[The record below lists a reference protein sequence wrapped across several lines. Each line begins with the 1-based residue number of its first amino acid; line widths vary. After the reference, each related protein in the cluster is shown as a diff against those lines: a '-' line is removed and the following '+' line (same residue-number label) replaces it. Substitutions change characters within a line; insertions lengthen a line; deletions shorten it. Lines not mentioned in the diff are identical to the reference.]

1 MNATCK
7 CLRCGERKPTCCD
20 EQTIEVGPDEYQS
33 IDGTCHECC
42 DCPGA
47 LADRRGRDA
56 IAVQAIG
63 GVAADL
69 YWATGMQYASV
80 LGWYSEALTDAC
92 QIDDEEAS
100 VQSC

>member
-7 CLRCGERKPTCCD
+7 CLRCGEVKPTCCD
-20 EQTIEVGPDEYQS
+20 DQTVEVYPGEWQS
-33 IDGTCHECC
+33 VDGTCRECC

-47 LADRRGRDA
+47 ISDRRGRDA
-56 IAVQAIG
+56 SAVRAIG
-63 GVAADL
+63 GVAESL
-69 YWATGMQYASV
+69 YWATGAQYASV
-80 LGWYSEALTDAC
+80 LGWYGEVLDDC